1 VHSKS
6 YFAWH
11 VYIIACLVHL
21 LLALAG
27 VTLVA
32 EPASGPFFLSAT
44 AANLAPGT
52 NYTLLTA
59 VRQLSVLSP
68 GVTALTGILVPDTT
82 APSFTRSAVLSAART
97 AAQPGRFTVQM
108 VLGLNE
114 QGRVHYAVYG
124 HPSCITGATVLL
136 WNLSYSATRICHA
149 DVRGATPTRNTG
161 ASARNDVQ
169 GVAKH

>member
-1 VHSKS
+1 M
-6 YFAWH
+6 
-11 VYIIACLVHL
+11 L

-32 EPASGPFFLSAT
+32 EPASGSFFLSAT

-82 APSFTRSAVLSAART
+82 APSFTHSAVLSAART

-108 VLGLNE
+108 DLGLDE
-114 QGRVHYAVYG
+114 QGRVFYAVYG
-124 HPSCITGATVLL
+124 NPSCITGTGLPL
-136 WNLSYSATRICHA
+136 GLHWCT
-149 DVRGATPTRNTG
+149 NTLQ
-161 ASARNDVQ
+161 R
-169 GVAKH
+169 